1 MSSKIFDFLKDNLP
15 STLDTC
21 IVLADFAENYSMII
35 QDAVQGW
42 HRTKQQCTIH
52 PVVLYYSNKQK
63 HLHIKSFA
71 FFSDDLDHDTAFVY
85 HLQKLLCQFLHE
97 KLNHLT
103 MIQYF
108 SDGCAPQHKNY
119 KNFLNLTFHYHDFGL
134 DATWNFFATSHGKS
148 SCDGLGGTIK
158 RKLATESLC

>member
-1 MSSKIFDFLKDNLP
+1 MITMTMDPTEFCEFFAQKIDLLNSHSYISKCQAKYLTSLKDNLP

-85 HLQKLLCQFLHE
+85 HLQKLLC
-97 KLNHLT
+97 
-103 MIQYF
+103 
-108 SDGCAPQHKNY
+108 
-119 KNFLNLTFHYHDFGL
+119 
-134 DATWNFFATSHGKS
+134 
-148 SCDGLGGTIK
+148 
-158 RKLATESLC
+158 